1 MVSSGGGGAD
11 LPPDVGAT
19 ASGKISG
26 QVAVI
31 TGAGRGIGRAIATS
45 LAQAGAD
52 VVLGGRDLST
62 LEVTA
67 QMVRGLGRAAVT
79 CRLDVRDPETVENL
93 VEEGKRAFSSLD
105 ILVCNSGIGGP
116 TAPLWEVRPADWRET
131 LDVNLTGTFLC
142 CRAVLPTMISRGS
155 GAIVLIG
162 SITGK
167 RPLLNRSS
175 YAASKLGLVGLC
187 RTLALE
193 LGPHGIRVNVVS
205 PGFVEGD
212 RLDWVIGHQA
222 RISGQDPSHV
232 LATLKSASAL
242 GRLVSAAEVASAVR
256 DLVSDSS
263 SAITGIDLNVA
274 AGAVMY

>member
-1 MVSSGGGGAD
+1 MTKSAR
-11 LPPDVGAT
+11 
-19 ASGKISG
+19 ISG

-31 TGAGRGIGRAIATS
+31 TGAGRGIGRVIATT
-45 LAQAGAD
+45 LAEAGAD
-52 VVLGGRDLST
+52 VVLGGRDLRT
-62 LEVTA
+62 LEGTA
-67 QMVRGLGRAAVT
+67 TIVRRLGRVAVT
-79 CRLDVRDPETVENL
+79 CRLDVRDPRTVGNL
-93 VEEGKRAFSSLD
+93 VEEGRRALGSID

-116 TAPLWEVRPADWRET
+116 TAPLWEVRPEDWRET
-131 LDVNLTGTFLC
+131 LDVNLTGAFLC
-142 CRAVLPTMISRGS
+142 CRAVLPTMISQGR

-193 LGPHGIRVNVVS
+193 VGAHGIRVNVVS
-205 PGFVEGD
+205 PGFVEGE
-212 RLDWVIGHQA
+212 RLDWVIEEQA
-222 RISGQDPSHV
+222 RALGQDPLEV
-232 LATLKSASAL
+232 SAALRGNSAL
-242 GRLVSAAEVASAVR
+242 GRFVSAAEVARAVL
-256 DLVSDSS
+256 DLTSDSS